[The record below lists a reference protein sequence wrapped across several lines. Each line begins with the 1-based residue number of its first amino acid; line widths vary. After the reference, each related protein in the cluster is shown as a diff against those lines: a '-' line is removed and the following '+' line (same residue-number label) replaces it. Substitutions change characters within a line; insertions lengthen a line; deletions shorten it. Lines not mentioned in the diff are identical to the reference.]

1 MLPAFDM
8 DAHDV
13 DSHDQTH
20 GRIAGR
26 YEIVRS
32 LGEGAY
38 AVVYEAADCE
48 LGRRVALKLFCRHG
62 RTEIDA
68 ALHEARAMAR
78 INHGNVLQVHD
89 FGDHR
94 GIPVLALEYADT
106 DLRRW
111 LAAAPRDPAEILR
124 LYIEA
129 GRGLAAVHRA
139 GLVHHDI
146 KPANVMLRADGSAA
160 VGDFGLARA
169 ADELEAFDTPA
180 RPPLDV
186 AADAY
191 ALGTLLYIAPERLL
205 GEPGDARSD
214 QFSFCV
220 AVWEALAGVH
230 PFFGADVL
238 RRYESI
244 ARGPSGS
251 PRAPSHVARAL
262 RRGLSLDPKQRWPH
276 MDELLTSLE
285 APASA
290 TRAAMRRGL
299 PPALS
304 IVTVTAALAV
314 AVMASREAPAVDFH
328 VPEPAVLTATAGL
341 DHALA
346 QARTGDPA
354 AAMQTLTQ
362 TMPVVRQTDTV
373 QQRAYLERIEVLG
386 DVLLDAGHHQQAA
399 YAFAAAVSVAKRLD
413 LPYDTL
419 AKKRAIAQSRRNRE
433 ARAGATPRDK

>member
-8 DAHDV
+8 D
-13 DSHDQTH
+13 SHDETH

-38 AVVYEAADCE
+38 AVVYEAVDAE

-78 INHGNVLQVHD
+78 INHGHVLQVHD

-129 GRGLAAVHRA
+129 GRGLAAVHHA

-169 ADELEAFDTPA
+169 ADELEGVDTPA
-180 RPPLDV
+180 RPAVNV
-186 AADAY
+186 AVHVAVDAY

-220 AVWEALAGVH
+220 AVWEALAGMH
-230 PFFGADVL
+230 PYCGADVL

-262 RRGLSLDPKQRWPH
+262 RRGLALDPKQRWPS
-276 MDELLTSLE
+276 MDELLTGLE
-285 APASA
+285 ASAS

-299 PPALS
+299 RPALS

-328 VPEPAVLTATAGL
+328 VPEPAVLTANAGL

-354 AAMQTLTQ
+354 GAMQTLNQ
-362 TMPVVRQTDTV
+362 TMSVVRQTDVT
-373 QQRAYLERIEVLG
+373 QQRAYLDRIEVLG
-386 DVLLDAGHHQQAA
+386 DVLLDAGHLQQAA
-399 YAFAAAVSVAKRLD
+399 YAFAAAVNVAKRLD
-413 LPYDTL
+413 LPYDAL
-419 AKKRAIAQSRRNRE
+419 AQKRAIAQSRRNRE